1 MILDTSRDEI
11 GDIVKTNIM
20 KSVYT
25 QAASKGF
32 RIFSDD
38 NIVDYMTSSSYLKVG
53 G

>member
-1 MILDTSRDEI
+1 MILDKSRTEI
-11 GDIVKTNIM
+11 KDLVKNHIM